1 MSERLTGSGPSE
13 RALGARLTR
22 LEDAR
27 LLAGAGRFLADV
39 TVPGMTHAHFL
50 RSPHAHARIVSI
62 DTSAAR
68 SLPGVHAVLT
78 AAELPHRPLVDSV
91 AVPGL
96 VKTPQPALASDR
108 VRYVGEPVAIVLAGS
123 RAVAEDAA
131 ELIRVGYAPLPAA
144 TDPLAG
150 QHGRAEPLFED
161 IPGNVIYAGSRTYG
175 NVDDAFAS
183 AAHVVTGR
191 FTTGRF
197 IAAPMETRG
206 CLADYDAAGDRL
218 TVHCST
224 QSPHLLRRKLAHCLE
239 MGEGRIRVLVPDV
252 GGGFGQ
258 KIPAAPEEIAVALA
272 ARATGLPVRWVED
285 RQENITAAP
294 HAKDQIV
301 DMELALSADGAF
313 EAVRARIVGDC
324 GAYSFNSAS
333 ALIECYL
340 SAGLLPGPYRIRNVA
355 WEVTAVLTNK
365 SPISPYRGVGWTA
378 SHSAREVLIDRAA
391 RLLGRDP
398 LDLRR
403 QNLVREFPYTSA
415 TGMDYDSGSYVESL
429 DKAAGLIG
437 YTGLEERRA
446 AARERGRYLGVG
458 VSPYVEPSGWG
469 TAGALQSSWSFAS
482 HDHVRVTMEPS
493 GEVTVAVG
501 TPSQGQGH
509 ATVLAQV
516 VAGVLGVDPAMV
528 TVLADDTAAVPI
540 STAGTRASRTATVI
554 GGALTL
560 AARDLRDK
568 LARLAAGLF
577 ECDPRDLEFDQGH
590 VRVRGVPARSVP
602 LAELAGRAH
611 FDPAVREHLPEPD
624 LVANRFYD
632 PPATY
637 SNGCVAVVVEVDPL
651 TGDVAVVD
659 AAAVEDCGTMLN
671 PLMVEGQVLG
681 AFVQG
686 VGGALY
692 EHVPYT
698 ADGVPLVTSFTDYL
712 LPTAAEIPLVRLGH
726 CCSPSP
732 LTVNGSKGMGESGVI
747 ATPAAVACAVA
758 DALAPFGVEVDR
770 TPLTPAYVSGLL
782 PRPF

>member
-1 MSERLTGSGPSE
+1 M
-13 RALGARLTR
+13 
-22 LEDAR
+22 
-27 LLAGAGRFLADV
+27 
-39 TVPGMTHAHFL
+39 
-50 RSPHAHARIVSI
+50 
-62 DTSAAR
+62 
-68 SLPGVHAVLT
+68 
-78 AAELPHRPLVDSV
+78 
-91 AVPGL
+91 
-96 VKTPQPALASDR
+96 
-108 VRYVGEPVAIVLAGS
+108 
-123 RAVAEDAA
+123 
-131 ELIRVGYAPLPAA
+131 
-144 TDPLAG
+144 
-150 QHGRAEPLFED
+150 
-161 IPGNVIYAGSRTYG
+161 
-175 NVDDAFAS
+175 
-183 AAHVVTGR
+183 
-191 FTTGRF
+191 
-197 IAAPMETRG
+197 
-206 CLADYDAAGDRL
+206 
-218 TVHCST
+218 HCST

-516 VAGVLGVDPAMV
+516 VADVLGVDPATV

-568 LARLAAGLF
+568 LARLAGRPA
-577 ECDPRDLEFDQGH
+577 
-590 VRVRGVPARSVP
+590 RVRPPRPGVRPGARPGPRRALHRACRWPSWP
-602 LAELAGRAH
+602 TGRTSI
-611 FDPAVREHLPEPD
+611 
-624 LVANRFYD
+624 
-632 PPATY
+632 PPCAST
-637 SNGCVAVVVEVDPL
+637 SPSP
-651 TGDVAVVD
+651 TWS
-659 AAAVEDCGTMLN
+659 
-671 PLMVEGQVLG
+671 P
-681 AFVQG
+681 
-686 VGGALY
+686 
-692 EHVPYT
+692 T
-698 ADGVPLVTSFTDYL
+698 ASTTPRPPT
-712 LPTAAEIPLVRLGH
+712 PTAAWPWSSRSIR
-726 CCSPSP
+726 
-732 LTVNGSKGMGESGVI
+732 
-747 ATPAAVACAVA
+747 
-758 DALAPFGVEVDR
+758 
-770 TPLTPAYVSGLL
+770 
-782 PRPF
+782 